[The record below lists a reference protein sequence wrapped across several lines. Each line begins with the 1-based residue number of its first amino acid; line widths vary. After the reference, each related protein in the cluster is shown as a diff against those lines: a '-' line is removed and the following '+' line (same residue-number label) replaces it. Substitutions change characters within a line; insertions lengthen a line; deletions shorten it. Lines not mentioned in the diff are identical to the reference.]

1 MFHGYAKLPQ
11 GNSSNVA
18 IPNWGA
24 TENCPPGSDLDRR
37 VTMITSKIIIQS
49 CGEQD
54 SSFQHRYT

>member
-54 SSFQHRYT
+54 